1 MLILH
6 QNKAIDVNVVR
17 HFTTGSPFYGL
28 NHGIVEHNPFT
39 KQETYWL
46 ILFLGK
52 KRTHNVFHSTD
63 QNKHDWL
70 RIFPQFIG
78 DCKSDLNFQLFL

>member
-6 QNKAIDVNVVR
+6 QIKAIDVNVVR
-17 HFTTGSPFYGL
+17 HFTTGSSFYGL

-52 KRTHNVFHSTD
+52 KRTHNVFMART
-63 QNKHDWL
+63 
-70 RIFPQFIG
+70 RINTISCVFFP
-78 DCKSDLNFQLFL
+78 SL

>member
-17 HFTTGSPFYGL
+17 HFTTGSSFYGL

-39 KQETYWL
+39 KQETSL
-46 ILFLGK
+46 PVNIIPTQK
-52 KRTHNVFHSTD
+52 THT
-63 QNKHDWL
+63 
-70 RIFPQFIG
+70 
-78 DCKSDLNFQLFL
+78 